1 MAANRN
7 RKQFFFVLATGISQ
21 SELPKKIWLPCHGMA
36 TAQEVDTR
44 RFACLLWHMLLSEL
58 EIKEKFDLKRTRT
71 GQPACKD
78 EDTVWLFTKIFL
90 GFIEKQNA
98 FCLSE

>member
-1 MAANRN
+1 
-7 RKQFFFVLATGISQ
+7 
-21 SELPKKIWLPCHGMA
+21 
-36 TAQEVDTR
+36 
-44 RFACLLWHMLLSEL
+44 MLLSEL

-71 GQPACKD
+71 GQPVCKD

-98 FCLSE
+98 FCLSEYLSLFCYPF